1 MEQIKVFLTEYSGWI
16 FMAWCGLMM
25 ILLAVTLHRI
35 KRVEKQ
41 IRKTAEEVQKQT
53 EDKLLDMVQQVKSA
67 AEANLANAAM
77 GAEDK
82 LQICDE
88 QMQQDTPE
96 TLLNAVLGEVFP

>member
-25 ILLAVTLHRI
+25 ILPAVTLHRI

-67 AEANLANAAM
+67 AEANLVNAAM

-88 QMQQDTPE
+88 QVQQDTPE

>member
-16 FMAWCGLMM
+16 FMTWCGLMM
-25 ILLAVTLHRI
+25 ILLAITLHRI

-53 EDKLLDMVQQVKSA
+53 EDKILDMVQQMHSA
-67 AEANLANAAM
+67 AETNFVNAAM

-82 LQICDE
+82 PQVCDE
-88 QMQQDTPE
+88 QMQQETPE